1 MGSNEEK
8 KALVEV
14 SNNLPAIQTVED
26 LERLGKM
33 FELSGLF
40 GCSQQGQGAVLVMT
54 CLSEYISP
62 VEFAKTYHIIDGN
75 ISMKADA
82 MLAKFVERGGKFQV
96 LERSE
101 TRAAALFTKGQNK
114 LEVEFTMEEAVRR
127 NLTISKKGK
136 EKTSWKDNPKQML
149 WARLASDTVRVL
161 DPGVNFGVYTPE
173 EVTDFSDPPKKD
185 LSHLDSFGY
194 EKCSVSEIAEIEE
207 DIKNAT
213 QAQAASEFPKGAP
226 FPIEKPASIG
236 ASEIDYNIIPFGKL
250 KGKQWIELTREQLQA
265 SATIDRP
272 EMTDAHREVIGRI
285 LKTKDPEEN
294 AA

>member
-194 EKCSVSEIAEIEE
+194 EKCSVS
-207 DIKNAT
+207 D
-213 QAQAASEFPKGAP
+213 
-226 FPIEKPASIG
+226 IG